1 MELSFRLL
9 DWFALIRP
17 EDSTKPRALG
27 AALTKESIAI
37 PKRLPMMLSRRMS
50 LGSRY
55 AVECALEL
63 LERHNIDAIVNASR
77 HAETPRG
84 EKTLVAIAK
93 NVSPSP
99 TDFTMSVHNAASGI
113 LTIHKKLTVPVTSVA
128 AGANTLE
135 AAFLEAVNFLNDGK
149 ETVLV
154 LSYENLLPEIL
165 GERLP
170 PVKEPFAVALLLQKG
185 SELKGTSEAI
195 EEFEPETPDML
206 QWIEGVA
213 SESSLFTVRS
223 GSRLWTWRK
232 ER

>member
-1 MELSFRLL
+1 MDFSFRLL

-17 EDSTKPRALG
+17 EGSNEPRVMSPLSA
-27 AALTKESIAI
+27 KESVAI

-63 LERHNIDAIVNASR
+63 LERHNVDAIVNASR

-84 EKTLVAIAK
+84 EKTLIAINK
-93 NVSPSP
+93 NESPSP

-135 AAFLEAVNFLNDGK
+135 AAFLEAMNFLHDGK

-185 SELKGTSEAI
+185 NEFKGTSAAI

-213 SESSLFTVRS
+213 SGSSLFTVRS

-232 ER
+232 A

>member
-9 DWFALIRP
+9 DWFALVRP
-17 EDSTKPRALG
+17 EGSTEPQALSPLS
-27 AALTKESIAI
+27 AKEPVGI

-55 AVECALEL
+55 AVECALAL
-63 LERHNIDAIVNASR
+63 LEHHNVDAIVNASR

-84 EKTLVAIAK
+84 EKSLIAIAK
-93 NVSPSP
+93 NESPSP

-135 AAFLEAVNFLNDGK
+135 AAFFEAVNFLNDGK

-170 PVKEPFAVALLLQKG
+170 AVKETFAVALLLQKG
-185 SELKGTSEAI
+185 NELNATSETI
-195 EEFEPETPDML
+195 KELEPETPDML

-213 SESSLFTVRS
+213 SGSSLFTVRS
-223 GSRLWTWRK
+223 GTRLWTWRK
-232 ER
+232 E

>member
-9 DWFALIRP
+9 DWFALVRP
-17 EDSTKPRALG
+17 EGSTAPQVLSPLSA
-27 AALTKESIAI
+27 KEPVAI

-55 AVECALEL
+55 AVECALAL
-63 LERHNIDAIVNASR
+63 LEHHNVDAIVNASR

-84 EKTLVAIAK
+84 EKSLIAIAK
-93 NVSPSP
+93 NESPSP

-135 AAFLEAVNFLNDGK
+135 AAFFEAVNFLNDGK
-149 ETVLV
+149 ETVLL

-170 PVKEPFAVALLLQKG
+170 RVKETFAVALLLQKG
-185 SELKGTSEAI
+185 NELKGTSETI

-213 SESSLFTVRS
+213 SDSSLFTVRS
-223 GSRLWTWRK
+223 GTRLWTWRK
-232 ER
+232 E

>member
-1 MELSFRLL
+1 MDLSFRLL

-17 EDSTKPRALG
+17 EGSTEPQALG
-27 AALTKESIAI
+27 PLSAKEPVAI

-55 AVECALEL
+55 AVECGLEL
-63 LERHNIDAIVNASR
+63 LERHNVDAIVNASR

-84 EKTLVAIAK
+84 EKSLIAIAK
-93 NVSPSP
+93 NESPSP

-135 AAFLEAVNFLNDGK
+135 AAFFEAVNFLNDAK

-170 PVKEPFAVALLLQKG
+170 AVKETFAVALLLQKG
-185 SELKGTSEAI
+185 NELKGTSEAI
-195 EEFEPETPDML
+195 EEFEPETSDML

-213 SESSLFTVRS
+213 SGSSLFTVRS
-223 GSRLWTWRK
+223 GARLWTWRK
-232 ER
+232 E

>member
-9 DWFALIRP
+9 DWFALVRP
-17 EDSTKPRALG
+17 EGSTEPQALSPLS
-27 AALTKESIAI
+27 AKEPIAI

-63 LERHNIDAIVNASR
+63 LEHHNADAIVNASR

-84 EKTLVAIAK
+84 EKSLIAIAK
-93 NVSPSP
+93 NESPSP

-135 AAFLEAVNFLNDGK
+135 AAFFEAVNFLNDGK
-149 ETVLV
+149 ETVLL

-170 PVKEPFAVALLLQKG
+170 AVKETFAVALLLQKG
-185 SELKGTSEAI
+185 NELNATSETI
-195 EEFEPETPDML
+195 KELEPETPDML

-213 SESSLFTVRS
+213 SGSSLFTVRS
-223 GSRLWTWRK
+223 GARLWTWRK
-232 ER
+232 E

>member
-17 EDSTKPRALG
+17 EGSTEARVMSPLSA
-27 AALTKESIAI
+27 KEPVAI

-63 LERHNIDAIVNASR
+63 LEHHSVDAIVNASR

-84 EKTLVAIAK
+84 EKSLVAVAK

-135 AAFLEAVNFLNDGK
+135 AAFFEATNFLNDGK

-170 PVKEPFAVALLLQKG
+170 AVKEPFAVALLLQKG
-185 SELKGTSEAI
+185 RELNGTSETI
-195 EEFEPETPDML
+195 EEFEPETPDVL
-206 QWIEGVA
+206 QWIEGIA
-213 SESSLFTVRS
+213 SDSSLFTVRS
-223 GSRLWTWRK
+223 GARLWTWRK
-232 ER
+232 A